1 MTQEVVLIRQ
11 QESWWKFLHQ
21 VFFCGQLVHSV
32 CHSEDRSQDDCCY
45 SMDVREA
52 KETVGPTWAD
62 MWRMRYGFQLSFQDA
77 S

>member
-1 MTQEVVLIRQ
+1 M
-11 QESWWKFLHQ
+11 
-21 VFFCGQLVHSV
+21 HSV
-32 CHSEDRSQDDCCY
+32 CHSEDRFQDDCCY